1 MAISF
6 KYFTFAVNGVV
17 YAVKP
22 DGVSFGEGETV
33 DILINGGSDGTV
45 TSIPIKK
52 RQVTLS
58 VEGVT
63 DVDIARIQNKR
74 DENVRDLINRRA
86 VTQDLSFGGFLVE
99 KTLLT
104 DFTPSAPKIVDG
116 IGIFDKMD
124 LVFTSQVF
132 A

>member
-6 KYFTFAVNGVV
+6 KYFTFSVDGTI

-22 DGVSFGEGETV
+22 DGVSFGEAETN
-33 DILINGGSDGTV
+33 DILINGGADGTV
-45 TSIPIKK
+45 TTVPIKK
-52 RQVTLS
+52 RQVTLT

-74 DENVRDLINRRA
+74 DENILDLINRRA
-86 VTQDLSFGGFLVE
+86 VTQNLNFGGFIVE
-99 KTLLT
+99 QTLIT

-116 IGIFDKMD
+116 IGIFDKMEV
-124 LVFTSQVF
+124 VFSSQVF
-132 A
+132 V